1 MPGNIATGRA
11 EMRRRTVLL
20 STLAAGLA
28 APALGPTLARA
39 QAWPARPMRLIVPW
53 PPGQATDLAGRVIA
67 QRLSETLGQAMVPEN
82 RAGAGGQ
89 IGTDAVAKAA
99 PDGYTLLAASLGPI
113 TTSPLVQRT
122 AYNPERDLAAI
133 ASFGLSPYIVVT
145 NPNFPAK
152 TIEEFLALVRAN
164 PGKYTYATSGT
175 GAAAHLI
182 ALMFH
187 AAGKIEGVHVP
198 FQGSAPG
205 LTAVVAGQVDYAI
218 ETLAGTNPL
227 IREGRLRPLAV
238 TLAKGTTLAP
248 QIPPLARLPG
258 FEGFDVGAWVGMM
271 APAGT
276 PQPVLDRLGDEVEK
290 AMGAPE
296 VKERFVSIAVETM
309 VHRGPAFAAYL
320 RDQREKFRE
329 VIQAN
334 NLRLD
339 G

>member
-1 MPGNIATGRA
+1 MARPAYLWEA
-11 EMRRRTVLL
+11 AAMERRTLL
-20 STLAAGLA
+20 LATIGAGLA
-28 APALGPTLARA
+28 APSLSARA
-39 QAWPARPMRLIVPW
+39 QAAWPARPVRLIIPW
-53 PPGQATDLAGRVIA
+53 PPGQATDLAGRVIGL
-67 QRLSETLGQAMVPEN
+67 RLSETLGQPVVPEN

-122 AYNPERDLAAI
+122 AYNPERDFAAV

-145 NPNFPAK
+145 GPSFPAK
-152 TIEEFLALVRAN
+152 TVEEFLTLVRAN

-182 ALMFH
+182 ALMFN
-187 AAGKIEGVHVP
+187 ATGKLDAVHVP
-198 FQGSAPG
+198 FQGSSPG
-205 LTAVVAGQVDYAI
+205 LTAVVAGQVDYAV

-227 IREGRLRPLAV
+227 IREGRLRALAV
-238 TLAKGTTLAP
+238 TLKDGTTLAP

-276 PQPVLDRLGDEVEK
+276 PQPIIDRLGEEIEK
-290 AMGAPE
+290 AKTAPE
-296 VKERFVSIAVETM
+296 VQERFVSIAVEPM
-309 VHRGPAFAAYL
+309 VYRGAAFATYL
-320 RDQREKFRE
+320 REQTEKFRE

-339 G
+339 

>member
-1 MPGNIATGRA
+1 VQ
-11 EMRRRTVLL
+11 RRTVLL
-20 STLAAGLA
+20 ASLAAGLA
-28 APALGPTLARA
+28 APAAVGQA
-39 QAWPARPMRLIVPW
+39 QPAWPARPIRLIIPW

-67 QRLSETLGQAMVPEN
+67 QRLSEQLGHPVVPEN

-99 PDGYTLLAASLGPI
+99 PDGYTLLSASLGPV

-122 AYNPERDLAAI
+122 PYVPERDLTAV
-133 ASFGLSPYIVVT
+133 ASFGLSPYVVVT
-145 NPNFPAK
+145 GANFPAK

-182 ALMFH
+182 SLMFH
-187 AAGKIEGVHVP
+187 ATGKLDSVHVP
-198 FQGSAPG
+198 FQGSSPG
-205 LTAVVAGQVDYAI
+205 LTAVVAGQVDYAV

-227 IREGRLRPLAV
+227 IREDRLRGLAV
-238 TLAKGTTLAP
+238 TLAKGTKLAP

-258 FEGFDVGAWVGMM
+258 FEGFDVGAWVGLM

-276 PQPVLDRLGDEVEK
+276 PQPIVDRLGDEVEK
-290 AMGAPE
+290 AMAAPE
-296 VKERFVSIAVETM
+296 VQERFVSISVETM
-309 VHRGPAFAAYL
+309 VYRGQAFAAYL
-320 RDQREKFRE
+320 KEQSEKFRE

-334 NLRLD
+334 NIRLD
-339 G
+339 